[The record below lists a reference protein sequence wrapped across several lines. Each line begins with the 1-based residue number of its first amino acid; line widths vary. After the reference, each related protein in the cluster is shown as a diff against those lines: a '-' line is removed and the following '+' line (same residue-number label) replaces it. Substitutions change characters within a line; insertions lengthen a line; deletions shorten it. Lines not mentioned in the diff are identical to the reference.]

1 MSISLRDLVGY
12 RGEKLFELAISE
24 YSAFPRPLFRPGF
37 LGEKWPAI
45 DFYIELLG
53 VKGRTPFF
61 FVQVKSTATAI
72 PVGATDLEVSLP
84 PKKREFLFRVPGP
97 TYLAGV
103 HEPSKRTFILSV
115 NVPAPQGAYKIPMQ
129 HELTPA
135 NLQILYDEVRTF
147 WSTHTYK
154 PQNSHFV

>member
-1 MSISLRDLVGY
+1 
-12 RGEKLFELAISE
+12 
-24 YSAFPRPLFRPGF
+24 
-37 LGEKWPAI
+37 
-45 DFYIELLG
+45 LLG
-53 VKGRTPFF
+53 VKSRTPFF
-61 FVQVKSTATAI
+61 FVQVKSTTDAI

-103 HEPSKRTFILSV
+103 HEPSKRTFLLSI
-115 NVPAPQGAYKIPMQ
+115 NARALQGAYKIPLQ

-135 NLQILYDEVRTF
+135 NLQILYDEVKLF
-147 WSTHTYK
+147 WKSHTYE

>member
-1 MSISLRDLVGY
+1 MSSSLQDLVGY

-24 YSAFPRPLFRPGF
+24 YSMFPQPLFRPGF

-53 VKGRTPFF
+53 VKSRTPFF
-61 FVQVKSTATAI
+61 FVQVKSTTDAI

-103 HEPSKRTFILSV
+103 HEPSKRTFLLSI
-115 NVPAPQGAYKIPMQ
+115 NARALQGAYKIPLQ

-135 NLQILYDEVRTF
+135 NLQILYDEVKLF
-147 WSTHTYK
+147 WKSHTYE

>member
-1 MSISLRDLVGY
+1 MSISLKDLVGY

-24 YSAFPRPLFRPGF
+24 YSMFPQPLFRPGF

-45 DFYIELLG
+45 DFYVELLG
-53 VKGRTPFF
+53 VRRRTPFF
-61 FVQVKSTATAI
+61 FVQVKSTAAAI
-72 PVGATDLEVSLP
+72 PFGATHLNVSLP

-103 HEPSKRTFILSV
+103 HEPSRRTFILSI
-115 NVPAPQGAYKIPMQ
+115 NAQSPQGVYKMPLQ
-129 HELTPA
+129 HELNPA
-135 NLQILYDEVRTF
+135 NLQILYNEVKAF
-147 WSTHTYK
+147 WNSHDYK

>member
-1 MSISLRDLVGY
+1 VGD
-12 RGEKLFELAISE
+12 RGEMLFKLAISE
-24 YSAFPRPLFRPGF
+24 YSMFPRPLFRPGF

-53 VKGRTPFF
+53 VKSRTPFF

-84 PKKREFLFRVPGP
+84 PKKRDFLFRVPGP

-103 HEPSKRTFILSV
+103 HEPSKRTFILSI
-115 NVPAPQGAYKIPMQ
+115 NAQAPQGVYKIPLQ

-135 NLQILYDEVRTF
+135 NLQILYEEVKAF
-147 WSTHTYK
+147 WKSHTYK